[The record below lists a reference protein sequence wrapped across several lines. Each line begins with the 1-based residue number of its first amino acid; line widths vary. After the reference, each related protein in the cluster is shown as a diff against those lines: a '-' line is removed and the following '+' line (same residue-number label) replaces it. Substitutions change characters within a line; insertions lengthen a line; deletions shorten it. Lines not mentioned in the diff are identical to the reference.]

1 MELQRS
7 TVLDPAEWS
16 RALAA
21 LPDAHVLQTW
31 EWGEFK
37 AGYGWSA
44 ERLLWRTVDGRPA
57 AAAQVLERRVRVPVL
72 GLSSSVL
79 YTPRGPLLDWR
90 AVEIADHVLRDLHA
104 MAGRPGV
111 LQIKIDPDLPIG
123 HGLAGSAESGEYPT
137 GIALGA
143 RLPSLGYRPSPEQI
157 QFRNTFVLDL
167 RPGEDRLL
175 AGMKQKTRYNVRL
188 AERHGVRVRAAG
200 IDELPLLYRMYA
212 ETSVRDG
219 FTIRSPDYYRH
230 VWGRFMQ
237 AGLAQP
243 LVAQVDGEV
252 VAALILYRLG
262 PRAWYLYGMSRDL
275 HRDKMP
281 NYLLQWE
288 AIRWSK
294 AAGCT
299 HYDLWGAPD
308 RLEPTDPMWGVFR
321 FKEGLGGRL
330 VRGLGAWDA
339 TARPMTYRFY
349 HGLLP
354 ALLGLLRRRGREAT
368 RQSLE

>member
-44 ERLLWRTVDGRPA
+44 ERLVWRTVDGRPA

-79 YTPRGPLLDWR
+79 YAPRGPLLDWR
-90 AVEIADHVLRDLHA
+90 AVEVADHVLRDLHA
-104 MAGRPGV
+104 MAARPGV
-111 LQIKIDPDLPIG
+111 LAAQDRPRPAR
-123 HGLAGSAESGEYPT
+123 GLRPGRQRRVRRRSHQRSRL
-137 GIALGA
+137 IA
-143 RLPSLGYRPSPEQI
+143 RLPSLGYRPSPEQV

-200 IDELPLLYRMYA
+200 IDELPELYRMYA

-252 VAALILYRLG
+252 VAGVDPLP
-262 PRAWYLYGMSRDL
+262 PRPS
-275 HRDKMP
+275 
-281 NYLLQWE
+281 
-288 AIRWSK
+288 S
-294 AAGCT
+294 
-299 HYDLWGAPD
+299 
-308 RLEPTDPMWGVFR
+308 
-321 FKEGLGGRL
+321 L
-330 VRGLGAWDA
+330 VPVRHVA
-339 TARPMTYRFY
+339 
-349 HGLLP
+349 
-354 ALLGLLRRRGREAT
+354 
-368 RQSLE
+368 